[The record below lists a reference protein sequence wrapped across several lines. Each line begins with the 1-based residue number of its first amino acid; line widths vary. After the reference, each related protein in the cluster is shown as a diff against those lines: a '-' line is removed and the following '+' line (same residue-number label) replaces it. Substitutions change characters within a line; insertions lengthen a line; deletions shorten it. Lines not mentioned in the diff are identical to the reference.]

1 MKKRK
6 NDVFMSKTRN
16 NRKTCDPG
24 VCEYCQYIGD
34 GGFLCDKYMEI
45 VVEDWEPTRYF
56 QMCTKK
62 RKVIK
67 VGKRKDV

>member
-1 MKKRK
+1 MMGSVFMKK
-6 NDVFMSKTRN
+6 NDVFMSKTR
-16 NRKTCDPG
+16 TCDPS
-24 VCEYCQYIGD
+24 VCDCCQYIGD

-56 QMCTKK
+56 QMCMKK